1 MSDDHEPIPYIDE
14 PIRTVAGFVTV
25 SQQLLDD
32 LAPPIIPATESGG
45 VFIPPMWLTGEYEA
59 MLRPTPEQ
67 LAERAARQA
76 EHDRRRAEWWA
87 SLSRRQRLRI
97 RSKRQL
103 ARARSQISSKRTD
116 LAYLIAPWLERDPW
130 DD

>member
-25 SQQLLDD
+25 SQPLLDD
-32 LAPPIIPATESGG
+32 LAPPSIPATESGG
-45 VFIPPMWLTGEYEA
+45 VFIPPMWLIGEYEA

-76 EHDRRRAEWWA
+76 EHERRRAEWWA
-87 SLSRRQRLRI
+87 GLSRRQRLHV
-97 RSKRQL
+97 RSKRL
-103 ARARSQISSKRTD
+103 SARVRTQVSSKRTAI
-116 LAYLIAPWLERDPW
+116 AYLVAPWLEHEPW